1 MQAYITVSS
10 DRRTFYPQDG
20 LPKTENYPYASIA
33 EYHGGRVSLG
43 AQGNWQ
49 DDPWGKP
56 EKRKYVEFRAVGP
69 DAVAA
74 IETIKV
80 VLSKPPPAS
89 KLGIAGSSF
98 GTMFKYLTSPSTEGQ
113 RYRPPGYRPPSRPRP
128 EPTRPKPR
136 PAELPK
142 PQGES
147 KPKSQEMPTINSMFR
162 DELSK
167 RGVLADWDR
176 MNGRKRGA

>member
-10 DRRTFYPQDG
+10 DGRTFYPQDG

-43 AQGNWQ
+43 AQGNWEA
-49 DDPWGKP
+49 DPWGKP
-56 EKRKYVEFRAVGP
+56 EKPRYVEFRAQGP
-69 DAVAA
+69 GAVAA

-89 KLGIAGSSF
+89 KLGIAAGSF

-113 RYRPPGYRPPSRPRP
+113 RYRPSGYRPAGVDN
-128 EPTRPKPR
+128 K
-136 PAELPK
+136 
-142 PQGES
+142 
-147 KPKSQEMPTINSMFR
+147 
-162 DELSK
+162 LSEK
-167 RGVLADWDR
+167 ADR
-176 MNGRKRGA
+176 MEREREEIRKRWERRGGVFGRRGT